1 MSETGSISAVRPYQ
15 RSRSK
20 SAAQPGRPSSKARH
34 SNPRTLHNRMRD
46 RWDLMAKV
54 GLDPMWG
61 TAIGLLFSEGV
72 ITETEASAARLYAEA
87 AGRYDRYCATARRT
101 AHSPA
106 YERGVGRDD
115 EVARNEQNNTVA
127 SYERRAR
134 RAKRVWARIQKHI
147 PNDRARDAI
156 EALCLHNRE
165 PHSSGHADLKVILKR
180 IAKEFFGAKTDV

>member
-1 MSETGSISAVRPYQ
+1 MTETAGISAVRAYR
-15 RSRSK
+15 RSR
-20 SAAQPGRPSSKARH
+20 APTATPPGRPAKSRH

-46 RWDLMAKV
+46 RWDLMSKV

-72 ITETEASAARLYAEA
+72 LTETEASAARLYAEA
-87 AGRYDRYCATARRT
+87 AGRYDRYFATSRRSV
-101 AHSPA
+101 HSPA

-127 SYERRAR
+127 SYERRAK
-134 RAKRVWARIQKHI
+134 RAQRVWRRVQRHI

-156 EALCLHNRE
+156 EALCLHNME

-180 IAKEFFGAKTDV
+180 IAEEFFGAKADV